1 MWTIISGTNRKGA
14 NTLKIAKSYQQ
25 IARGLGVDIELISL
39 EDLPLDLISVDMY
52 HTPHS
57 NLEAWMDQYVYP
69 AEKFTFIVP
78 EYNGSIPGIFKLWM
92 DAVDIHRAFK
102 FKKVSIVG
110 VSNGRAGN
118 LRGLDE
124 LTNIA
129 HYLKMN
135 VFYQKI
141 PISVVKNLLDQN
153 DQIADEATIKLV
165 EQQIEQFKTY

>member
-1 MWTIISGTNRKGA
+1 MWTIISGTNRKGS
-14 NTLKIAKSYQQ
+14 NTLKIAKCYQQ
-25 IARGLGVDIELISL
+25 IARGLDVDIELISL
-39 EDLPLDLISVDMY
+39 EDLPTDLISVDMY
-52 HTPHS
+52 HYK
-57 NLEAWMDQYVYP
+57 NAKLEAWMETYVYP
-69 AEKFTFIVP
+69 AEKLTFIVP

-92 DAVDIHRAFK
+92 DSVNIERAFK

-135 VFYQKI
+135 VFYHKI
-141 PISVVKNLLDQN
+141 PVSVVKNLLDHN
-153 DQIADEATIKLV
+153 DQIVDEPTIKLF
-165 EQQIEQFKTY
+165 EHQIEHFKNY

>member
-1 MWTIISGTNRKGA
+1 MWTIISGTNRKGS

-25 IARGLGVDIELISL
+25 IARGLDVDIELISL
-39 EDLPLDLISVDMY
+39 ENLPTDIISVDMY
-52 HTPHS
+52 HSTHS
-57 NLEAWMDQYVYP
+57 KLEAWMEQYVYP

-141 PISVVKNLLDQN
+141 PVSVVKNLIGDQG
-153 DQIADEATIKLV
+153 QIIDEATIKLF
-165 EQQIEQFKTY
+165 EQQIQQFNSY